1 MKLKAGKIYRVIH
14 SGKRSAQLW
23 GDGAESVG
31 RWKGQLDLPFG
42 RELRFV
48 GMKPGDWG
56 PDEPVFEDVV
66 TGKKGYFSPSYGISD
81 RRGMPGMPLK
91 GWLSENRDKGKSMK
105 ITKRQLKRII
115 QEERARILS
124 EQEQPMTGL
133 TGLQLRDHIRDREQ
147 SLRDRADKIL
157 SRGMALPA
165 EGHFWFKTSGANEL
179 LNDAMAALD
188 QLEAALQALED
199 ASGY

>member
-31 RWKGQLDLPFG
+31 RWEGQLDLPFG

-66 TGKKGYFSPSYGISD
+66 TGKKGYFSPSYGLSG
-81 RRGMPGMPLK
+81 RGTPGMPLK

-105 ITKRQLKRII
+105 ITQRQLRRII
-115 QEERARILS
+115 QKEYRAVL
-124 EQEQPMTGL
+124 
-133 TGLQLRDHIRDREQ
+133 REQ
-147 SLRDRADKIL
+147 K
-157 SRGMALPA
+157 
-165 EGHFWFKTSGANEL
+165 E
-179 LNDAMAALD
+179 
-188 QLEAALQALED
+188 EAAKYAPIDTGTNIKNVNTADIYKQMVSGDENTPLYQAMLG
-199 ASGY
+199 ASKWASKALAAMVELKL

>member
-1 MKLKAGKIYRVIH
+1 MELKTGKVYRVVH

-23 GDGAESVG
+23 GDGATSVG
-31 RWKGQLDLPFG
+31 GWEGQRDLPVG
-42 RELRFV
+42 TELRFV

-56 PDEPVFEDVV
+56 PDEPVFEDVA
-66 TGKKGYFSPSYGISD
+66 TGQKGYFSPSYGISD
-81 RRGMPGMPLK
+81 RRGMPGIPLK

-124 EQEQPMTGL
+124 EQPM
-133 TGLQLRDHIRDREQ
+133 TGLQLRDHIRNREQ

-165 EGHFWFKTSGANEL
+165 EGHFWFKMSGANEL
-179 LNDAMAALD
+179 LNDAMAVLD
-188 QLEAALQALED
+188 QFEAALQALEA